1 MIIRR
6 VEELRAQLRAWGG
19 TVGLVP
25 TMGALHEGHLSLVR
39 AAKAGADRVVVTIFV
54 NPKQFNN
61 PEDLAKYPRTE
72 AADAAP
78 EEPAAPKPRAL
89 ARKAERDALRARDRL
104 AKAEAAEQRASAM
117 MAEVAQLR
125 ALAEK
130 LQSDD
135 PFQRAEAAR
144 VDVSELARRAAEEAT
159 PEAAT
164 KKIVEDRLREQ
175 EQRHARAQQESR
187 ERDFVSE
194 AGRSELLGALL
205 KSDDDDGEPVLTRHE
220 LLAQGYRVAAKL
232 NASLAA
238 QGAGR
243 PCTNQEIFAAL
254 ESKYRK
260 RFAVQA
266 APEQAPVKPAAKP
279 VNGAASA
286 RNSAGPKIAPRT
298 KQEIAARLAELMAQ
312 ENLQMTTINIAAV
325 ANNLKIVYAEGM
337 ENLGYEARPLFGMI
351 PKMTGF
357 VGKNFTFA
365 VMNAGNQG
373 RSADFVKA
381 GTNSGSNRYEDFV
394 VTRRRNYGRF
404 ALEGEV
410 LAASKDKG
418 AFVDEI
424 TQIINATIDTFAN
437 DVAANLYRS
446 GSGSRGV
453 ISSFPVATQL
463 QLANVTDA
471 ACFEVGM
478 ELQLSA
484 TDGGGAV
491 RVGTATITAIDRAT
505 GILTTDGGGWVAQ
518 IPGAVAG
525 DFIFT
530 DGDYDLK
537 IHGLKDW
544 IPASTAGLAT
554 PFLGVTRSVDPVRL
568 AGQRYDGGGNPIE
581 ETINNAVGSA
591 MQQGALRFD
600 SLFMSPVDMQEL
612 VNALTNRIREPRQ
625 TMC

>member
-1 MIIRR
+1 
-6 VEELRAQLRAWGG
+6 
-19 TVGLVP
+19 
-25 TMGALHEGHLSLVR
+25 
-39 AAKAGADRVVVTIFV
+39 
-54 NPKQFNN
+54 
-61 PEDLAKYPRTE
+61 
-72 AADAAP
+72 
-78 EEPAAPKPRAL
+78 
-89 ARKAERDALRARDRL
+89 
-104 AKAEAAEQRASAM
+104 
-117 MAEVAQLR
+117 
-125 ALAEK
+125 
-130 LQSDD
+130 
-135 PFQRAEAAR
+135 
-144 VDVSELARRAAEEAT
+144 
-159 PEAAT
+159 
-164 KKIVEDRLREQ
+164 
-175 EQRHARAQQESR
+175 
-187 ERDFVSE
+187 
-194 AGRSELLGALL
+194 
-205 KSDDDDGEPVLTRHE
+205 
-220 LLAQGYRVAAKL
+220 
-232 NASLAA
+232 
-238 QGAGR
+238 
-243 PCTNQEIFAAL
+243 
-254 ESKYRK
+254 
-260 RFAVQA
+260 
-266 APEQAPVKPAAKP
+266 
-279 VNGAASA
+279 
-286 RNSAGPKIAPRT
+286 
-298 KQEIAARLAELMAQ
+298 
-312 ENLQMTTINIAAV
+312 MTTINIAAV

-625 TMC
+625 TMGKASGSKGEISTIGYDGIMITTPMGKTIKVYGDPWCASGTGYLLTLDTWQLRSTAKVPDFLDFDGAGKILRLNDEDAYEGRIGAYCDLVCKRPFDNMVITW